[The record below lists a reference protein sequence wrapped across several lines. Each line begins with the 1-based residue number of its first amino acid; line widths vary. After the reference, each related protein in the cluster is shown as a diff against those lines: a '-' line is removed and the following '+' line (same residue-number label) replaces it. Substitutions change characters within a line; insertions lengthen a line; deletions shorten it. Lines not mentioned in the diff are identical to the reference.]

1 MSLIIDIHAL
11 QTIPPSLI
19 NRDDTG
25 APKTAVFGGVPR
37 QRVSSQSW
45 KRAIRRYFETQFDSE
60 QIGDRS
66 KRLPEKIAL
75 RLVDQGVDKDDAI
88 ARTEKLFKAAG
99 IKTEVDKK
107 PKKADADAPEHNPYP
122 RTSYLIFLSQQ
133 QIDRAV
139 EELLARGDEK
149 LTKNEAKEILDT
161 NHSVDMAM
169 FGRMIADDA
178 AFNVDA
184 AVQVA
189 HAIGIH
195 NSTPDFDYFTAVDD
209 LAEEGEETGA
219 GMIGTV
225 QMMSSTLYRYA
236 TVNMKGLED
245 NLGSA
250 EVACQAAQHFIEA
263 FIASMPTGKINTFAN
278 QTLPELVYVTIRD
291 TRPVSLVNAFETP
304 VLDEAGSN
312 YQFASGANE
321 TRKPRRTVASERLAQ
336 EARDVEEVYGFT
348 PQAAFV
354 LGIGDL
360 AAPFEG
366 IAEKT
371 TLANLT
377 ERVADELKRLA
388 GES

>member
-1 MSLIIDIHAL
+1 MSLVIDIHAL

-75 RLVDQGVDKDDAI
+75 RLVEQGLDEDDAI

-99 IKTEVDKK
+99 ITTEVDKK
-107 PKKADADAPEHNPYP
+107 AKKGDEEAEHNPYP
-122 RTSYLIFLSQQ
+122 RTRYLIFLSQQ

-236 TVNMKGLED
+236 TVNVKGLED

-250 EVACQAAQHFIEA
+250 EVARQAAQHFIEA

-304 VLDEAGSN
+304 VLEETASN
-312 YQFASGANE
+312 YQFADANE
-321 TRKPRRTVASERLAQ
+321 EPKTRRTVAAERLAQ
-336 EARDVEEVYGFT
+336 EARDIEEVYGFV

-360 AAPFEG
+360 AAPFEA

-371 TLANLT
+371 TLAGLT
-377 ERVADELKRLA
+377 DRVADELKRLA

>member
-45 KRAIRRYFETQFDSE
+45 KRAIRRYFENQFDSE

-66 KRLPEKIAL
+66 KRLPEKIA
-75 RLVDQGVDKDDAI
+75 RLLEEQGVEQADAI
-88 ARTEKLFKAAG
+88 ARAEKLFKAAG

-107 PKKADADAPEHNPYP
+107 PKKVDEDAPEHNPYP
-122 RTSYLIFLSQQ
+122 RTTYLIFLSQQ
-133 QIDRAV
+133 QINRAV
-139 EELLARGDEK
+139 EELLARGDDK
-149 LTKNEAKEILDT
+149 LTKNEAKAILDT

-169 FGRMIADDA
+169 FGRMVADDA
-178 AFNVDA
+178 AYNVDA

-236 TVNMKGLED
+236 TVNLKGLEE

-250 EVACQAAQHFIEA
+250 EVARQAAAQFIEA

-278 QTLPELVYVTIRD
+278 QTLPELVYVAIRD

-304 VLDEAGSN
+304 VLEETRGGYEAGAKDEAKS
-312 YQFASGANE
+312 
-321 TRKPRRTVASERLAQ
+321 RRSVAAVRLAQ
-336 EARDVEEVYGFT
+336 EARDVQEVYGFK
-348 PQAAFV
+348 PQTAFV
-354 LGIGDL
+354 LGLGDL
-360 AAPFEG
+360 AEPFEG
-366 IAEKT
+366 FAEKT
-371 TLANLT
+371 TLAELT
-377 ERVADELKRLA
+377 DRVADELKSLA
-388 GES
+388 GDS